1 MIKYLPVI
9 SVHAAQLTK
18 KHMNRFLIL
27 LAAFLFAFQVSN
39 AQTEKGDQ
47 TLGINLGFRYAK
59 SDNFSINPSDN
70 STLTTNSKNTAFNI
84 GPNYSYFI
92 ADKLDIGANLDFSY
106 NNANYGE
113 NSNPS
118 AQSTRNYGGMIYIR
132 KYFMFENKLGGSY
145 RPIFGLYPWR
155 YKVHLYTGKC
165 D

>member
-1 MIKYLPVI
+1 MI